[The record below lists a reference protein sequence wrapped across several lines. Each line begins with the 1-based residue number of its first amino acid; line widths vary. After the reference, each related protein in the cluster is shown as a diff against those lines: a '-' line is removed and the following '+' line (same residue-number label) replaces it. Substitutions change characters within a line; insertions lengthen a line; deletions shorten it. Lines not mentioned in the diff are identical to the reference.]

1 MGSLL
6 TGAQTEVPLGLAI
19 SWAAQQ
25 QDSLSGWCQLGK
37 LIEGQGLAS
46 SSNDSVAG
54 SLGELE
60 GCDSESLRHVE
71 QTGVIGD

>member
-6 TGAQTEVPLGLAI
+6 TWAEAEMPLGLAI

-25 QDSLSGWCQLGK
+25 QDALAGGGQLGE
-37 LIEGQGLAS
+37 LVEGQGLAS
-46 SSNDSVAG
+46 ITNDSVAG

-60 GCDSESLRHVE
+60 CCDSESLRDVE
-71 QTGVIGD
+71 QADVIGD